1 MSELVSPI
9 KYLREKLD
17 INGDFLQEWRKLDN
31 EDKEQLKQ
39 LAKEEMEQERIKNL
53 LMAETNKGNASE
65 IK

>member
-17 INGDFLQEWRKLDN
+17 IDGDFLPEWKKLSN

-39 LAKEEMEQERIKNL
+39 LAKEEM
-53 LMAETNKGNASE
+53 AEINKGNADDS
-65 IK
+65 

>member
-17 INGDFLQEWRKLDN
+17 IDGDFLQEWRKLDN

-39 LAKEEMEQERIKNL
+39 LAKEEMVEI
-53 LMAETNKGNASE
+53 NKGNADVLN
-65 IK
+65 

>member
-1 MSELVSPI
+1 MPKLVSSI

-17 INGDFLQEWRKLDN
+17 IDGDFLQEWRKLDN

-53 LMAETNKGNASE
+53 LMAETNKGKE
-65 IK
+65 G

>member
-17 INGDFLQEWRKLDN
+17 IDGDFLQEWRKLDN

-53 LMAETNKGNASE
+53 LMAETNKGNDNDS
-65 IK
+65 

>member
-39 LAKEEMEQERIKNL
+39 LAKEEM
-53 LMAETNKGNASE
+53 AEINKGNADVLN
-65 IK
+65 

>member
-53 LMAETNKGNASE
+53 LMAETNKGNDNDS
-65 IK
+65 

>member
-1 MSELVSPI
+1 MPELVSPI

-39 LAKEEMEQERIKNL
+39 RAKEEMEQERIKNL
-53 LMAETNKGNASE
+53 LMAETNKGNADDS
-65 IK
+65 

>member
-53 LMAETNKGNASE
+53 LMAETNKGNADDS
-65 IK
+65 